1 MQCLINKGFCLH
13 LLINFLSH
21 LRHFTL
27 ADTQS
32 YPFDLTV
39 SIIPFVASPMPI
51 MRKLVGRF
59 TKAGWSN
66 KFSLFIF
73 VRF

>member
-27 ADTQS
+27 TALPLRIISAKVAAGFVKRQIPDGKPYGKS
-32 YPFDLTV
+32 S
-39 SIIPFVASPMPI
+39 SIYMECISHP
-51 MRKLVGRF
+51 
-59 TKAGWSN
+59 
-66 KFSLFIF
+66 
-73 VRF
+73 

>member
-27 ADTQS
+27 LD
-32 YPFDLTV
+32 
-39 SIIPFVASPMPI
+39 IP
-51 MRKLVGRF
+51 MRPYNWLEGLIFIQLV
-59 TKAGWSN
+59 KC
-66 KFSLFIF
+66 
-73 VRF
+73 

>member
-27 ADTQS
+27 NAIRSVFWNKSQS
-32 YPFDLTV
+32 RNMFLNIHSTLNL
-39 SIIPFVASPMPI
+39 FA
-51 MRKLVGRF
+51 KLR
-59 TKAGWSN
+59 N
-66 KFSLFIF
+66 
-73 VRF
+73 

>member
-27 ADTQS
+27 LVVLLLKERYVDIIE
-32 YPFDLTV
+32 
-39 SIIPFVASPMPI
+39 SIF
-51 MRKLVGRF
+51 
-59 TKAGWSN
+59 
-66 KFSLFIF
+66 
-73 VRF
+73 